1 MKKIYYRKSKIEYQT
16 GFFISYSWIIGLLIL
31 IGLLTFYTLDSF
43 DFPIWLTITLMAV
56 VGIPTIFLF
65 EIQSNKQI
73 DIQTDYNGIDINLYI
88 LKKVKKR
95 KSIIKK
101 TPIHHHVEI
110 VGEYEYNS
118 IVRNT
123 DLLLDF
129 YKKCIAE
136 LKKLNEEEKEQIDFR
151 RYQNLYQELN
161 YKIENLEKIKELKLL
176 I

>member
-1 MKKIYYRKSKIEYQT
+1 
-16 GFFISYSWIIGLLIL
+16 
-31 IGLLTFYTLDSF
+31 
-43 DFPIWLTITLMAV
+43 